1 MLFFDGTQ
9 PFATGSSL
17 YSYQPATEHE
27 TTPRIILRVAIER
40 FNTTASID
48 TGSPYV
54 IIDPSITEALSI
66 DNQTGIPQNNIW
78 LRKDRLDGYLHR
90 LTILFLADEGV
101 NVSVEATV
109 FVPELKPH
117 QKWGEFPSIIGLNSC
132 LERLRFAVDPA
143 DDKFYFG
150 PLS

>member
-17 YSYQPATEHE
+17 YSYQPATEYE

-54 IIDPSITEALSI
+54 IIDPSIAEALSI
-66 DNQTGIPQNNIW
+66 DNQADIP
-78 LRKDRLDGYLHR
+78 
-90 LTILFLADEGV
+90 
-101 NVSVEATV
+101 
-109 FVPELKPH
+109 
-117 QKWGEFPSIIGLNSC
+117 
-132 LERLRFAVDPA
+132 
-143 DDKFYFG
+143 
-150 PLS
+150 